1 MSWYHHHQCIPHT
14 LKFVYLVLTMRT
26 CVYFFVVILFKTA
39 HPLVPKSRFKRR
51 PCSSEIIWF
60 TLLCKILK
68 QLWFQKAFLL
78 GNININTLVVLF
90 SFFIYNYTCCVYTNK
105 IYISNPF
112 ISTSIIS
119 ALLQYFSWN
128 TAKTLKKLK
137 VNTLLPSFQGFFFT

>member
-1 MSWYHHHQCIPHT
+1 MCTFLLLFCLRLPIPLC
-14 LKFVYLVLTMRT
+14 LK
-26 CVYFFVVILFKTA
+26 VV
-39 HPLVPKSRFKRR
+39 FKRR

-60 TLLCKILK
+60 TLFCVILK
-68 QLWFQKAFLL
+68 QLWFQKVFLL
-78 GNININTLVVLF
+78 GNININALVVLF
-90 SFFIYNYTCCVYTNK
+90 SFFIYNYTCCVCANK

-137 VNTLLPSFQGFFFT
+137 VNTLLPSFQGFFFWPRGRLGRFSLCFLNH